1 MPQNKLTREGE
12 MLPALRN
19 HQLWFKNELSRVVW
33 AGLSAPETKVLSVV
47 LSTYYEDLK
56 RNPAA
61 QATVI
66 SFDEMR
72 RRLNYQRNRVNIVNY
87 VRSIREKLMGWHE
100 FTLGSV
106 ETSFVL
112 IPTINIDR
120 KNKFFRFVFNPDLT
134 RLLLFDETQGNF
146 VRYPERTIINLDS
159 VSSMTLYRLL
169 KGFRTTGKVIFT
181 KNGQPGKR
189 KGDPDRPGLWDLLEV
204 KPTMRESDFN
214 KRYLKPAMI
223 DLAPYFN
230 DLDFEKNYGKVKGH
244 KVVSGYVFTFTP
256 EAPDQDENLV
266 GDRLM
271 QHKSIGLKNI
281 KSVKCLTEDE
291 RLKAVDKFLKQRL
304 GTAKKD
310 ARMGINIFDANPA
323 PFFFESDPAPA
334 LPNFKFKDKKLEK
347 KLKRHP

>member
-12 MLPALRN
+12 MLPALGN

-112 IPTINIDR
+112 IPTINIDH

-146 VRYPERTIINLDS
+146 VRYFVRYPERAIINLDS

-169 KGFRTTGKVIFT
+169 KGFRTTGKVSFT
-181 KNGQPGKR
+181 KNGSPVSAKATQ
-189 KGDPDRPGLWDLLEV
+189 
-204 KPTMRESDFN
+204 
-214 KRYLKPAMI
+214 I
-223 DLAPYFN
+223 DLA
-230 DLDFEKNYGKVKGH
+230 YGI
-244 KVVSGYVFTFTP
+244 Y
-256 EAPDQDENLV
+256 
-266 GDRLM
+266 
-271 QHKSIGLKNI
+271 LK
-281 KSVKCLTEDE
+281 
-291 RLKAVDKFLKQRL
+291 
-304 GTAKKD
+304 
-310 ARMGINIFDANPA
+310 
-323 PFFFESDPAPA
+323 
-334 LPNFKFKDKKLEK
+334 
-347 KLKRHP
+347 

>member
-1 MPQNKLTREGE
+1 M
-12 MLPALRN
+12 
-19 HQLWFKNELSRVVW
+19 H
-33 AGLSAPETKVLSVV
+33 
-47 LSTYYEDLK
+47 
-56 RNPAA
+56 
-61 QATVI
+61 
-66 SFDEMR
+66 
-72 RRLNYQRNRVNIVNY
+72 
-87 VRSIREKLMGWHE
+87 
-100 FTLGSV
+100 
-106 ETSFVL
+106 
-112 IPTINIDR
+112 
-120 KNKFFRFVFNPDLT
+120 
-134 RLLLFDETQGNF
+134 
-146 VRYPERTIINLDS
+146 
-159 VSSMTLYRLL
+159 
-169 KGFRTTGKVIFT
+169 
-181 KNGQPGKR
+181 
-189 KGDPDRPGLWDLLEV
+189 
-204 KPTMRESDFN
+204 ESDFN

-244 KVVSGYVFTFTP
+244 KVVSEYVFTFTP

-271 QHKSIGLKNI
+271 QHKPIGLKNI

-347 KLKRHP
+347 KVEKASLAELEQMERQLTENYTTKGAKNCTQEEVNDLLALRRVIFQRKNKISVREKTNSQIPKDNQSNS